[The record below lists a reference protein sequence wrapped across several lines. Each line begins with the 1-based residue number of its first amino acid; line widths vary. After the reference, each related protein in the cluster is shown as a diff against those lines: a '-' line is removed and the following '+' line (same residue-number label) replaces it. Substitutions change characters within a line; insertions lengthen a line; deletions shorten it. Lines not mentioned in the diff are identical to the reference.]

1 MIAGP
6 PPRYGTCSMLT
17 PVTLLN
23 SSQYIWD
30 ALPMPA
36 DATLTL
42 PGLLLAKA
50 ISSGTDLDGTDG
62 CTTPGP
68 RDIGATAA
76 MSRAKWNLR
85 LSYRVV
91 FQASP
96 DVARSSV

>member
-50 ISSGTDLDGTDG
+50 ISSGTDFGGSDG
-62 CTTPGP
+62 CKTSTPGP
-68 RDIGATAA
+68 RDIGATAVT
-76 MSRAKWNLR
+76 SRAKLNLR
-85 LSYRVV
+85 LS
-91 FQASP
+91 
-96 DVARSSV
+96 